1 MSNVADLMDSVNF
14 KIPLNLFSKQG
25 GFAPPFRKG
34 DRRGFNGF
42 HKTFNDDQR
51 ERARTASET
60 QFS

>member
-1 MSNVADLMDSVNF
+1 MSNVADLMNSVNF
-14 KIPLNLFSKQG
+14 KIPLNPFSKQG

-51 ERARTASET
+51 ERA
-60 QFS
+60 